1 MALQEILSQV
11 EKAGQKQVEDM
22 HKSTNS
28 EVESKLS
35 EAREKGKAIAE
46 EIANEAKR
54 QIEQLEQQEIPAAEL
69 EVKRNRLD
77 AQRRAL
83 EETRQKVHTK
93 LGKLGKSDLEKVY
106 KKLVSNLPKDGTLHC
121 RKEDAALVSKLTST
135 KMGTSIS
142 EPGFIVETKDYR
154 LDFRFSTLVEKVWQD
169 NLPVVSEELFGK

>member
-1 MALQEILSQV
+1 M
-11 EKAGQKQVEDM
+11 
-22 HKSTNS
+22 
-28 EVESKLS
+28 
-35 EAREKGKAIAE
+35 
-46 EIANEAKR
+46 
-54 QIEQLEQQEIPAAEL
+54 
-69 EVKRNRLD
+69 KRNRLD

-121 RKEDAALVSKLTST
+121 RKEDAALLGKLTST
-135 KMGTSIS
+135 KMGTFIS

>member
-11 EKAGQKQVEDM
+11 EKAGQKQVEDIR
-22 HKSTNS
+22 KSTDS
-28 EVESKLS
+28 EVESRLS

-46 EIANEAKR
+46 KITNEAKK

-83 EETRQKVHTK
+83 EETRQKVHIK
-93 LGKLGKSDLEKVY
+93 LGKLGKADLEKVY

-121 RKEDAALVSKLTST
+121 RKEDAALLGKLTST
-135 KMGTSIS
+135 KMGTSIN

-154 LDFRFSTLVEKVWQD
+154 LDYRFSTLVEKVWQD
-169 NLPVVSEELFGK
+169 KLPVVSEELFGK

>member
-11 EKAGQKQVEDM
+11 EKAGQKQVENIR
-22 HKSTNS
+22 KATAS
-28 EVESKLS
+28 EVESRLS
-35 EAREKGKAIAE
+35 EARQKGKAIAE
-46 EIANEAKR
+46 EIANETRR
-54 QIEQLEQQEIPAAEL
+54 QIEQLERQEIPATEL
-69 EVKRNRLD
+69 EVKRSRLD

-83 EETRQKVHTK
+83 EATRQTVLTK

-106 KKLVSNLPKDGTLHC
+106 KKLVSKLPKDGTLHC
-121 RKEDAALVSKLTST
+121 RKEDAALVGKLTST